1 MLRRVRRSLPIA
13 LAALIPAILAGWTL
27 TAVFA
32 ESPSPGA
39 SPTAAASPGAS
50 PAASPGA
57 SPGAAAQGDP
67 QQGQQLFSSA
77 GCTTCH
83 GANLEGGIGP
93 KLNPIEHLPDTN
105 NPLSQTY
112 IVDTIT
118 HGKQGVGG
126 FSTQMPPKGGDSS
139 LSATDI
145 NNIAAFIIQQ
155 NKQGPQGLD
164 PVTLAR
170 SNVFWVTT
178 SIFLLVVLTW
188 LLARYNMRWI
198 ARRAEAR
205 RRRERPGR

>member
-50 PAASPGA
+50 PAAA
-57 SPGAAAQGDP
+57 GDP
-67 QQGQQLFSSA
+67 QQGQQLYSSA
-77 GCTTCH
+77 GCTSCH

-105 NPLSQTY
+105 NPLTQAY
-112 IVDTIT
+112 IVETIT

-126 FSTQMPPKGGDSS
+126 FSAQMPPKGGDSS

-145 NNIAAFIIQQ
+145 NNIAAYIIQANQ
-155 NKQGPQGLD
+155 QGPQGLD

-198 ARRAEAR
+198 ARRADAR
-205 RRRERPGR
+205 RQRERPGR